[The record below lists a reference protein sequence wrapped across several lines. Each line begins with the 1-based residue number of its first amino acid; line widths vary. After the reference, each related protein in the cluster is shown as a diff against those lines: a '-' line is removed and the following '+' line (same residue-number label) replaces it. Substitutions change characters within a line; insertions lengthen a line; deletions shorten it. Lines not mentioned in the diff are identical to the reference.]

1 MSKEGRQCP
10 ECGTTLNLALL
21 SELVGQ
27 RKAGGLEATLPA
39 AGAVFDF
46 FDFWVCHECGRT
58 LIYAE
63 PTTARGRRPRA
74 GSRRAGAASS
84 ASPEALGPDLPPYA
98 RAQSGGWRW
107 RRGC

>member
-10 ECGTTLNLALL
+10 ECGTTLNLVLL

-58 LIYAE
+58 LIYADD
-63 PTTARGRRPRA
+63 R
-74 GSRRAGAASS
+74 
-84 ASPEALGPDLPPYA
+84 A
-98 RAQSGGWRW
+98 RAKAAGREQRSGG
-107 RRGC
+107 GVLGLS